1 MKVLIVEDNPQ
12 VMETLCDYLIME
24 NHIVE
29 SAYEGKAA
37 LAMLARQHFDVIV
50 MDIMMPKL
58 NGIDTVTTIRQTLK
72 LSTPILFLT
81 AKDTIADK
89 LAAYS
94 AGGDDYLVKPFNMV
108 ELMLKLG
115 ALSKRGHRTDIAPIS
130 VGDFSYHP
138 QTEALYYAGERIQIS
153 PIQFQILKKLMLAFP
168 AVVSRDDM
176 TETIWGEEAPDSD
189 ALRSHIY
196 SLRTKLKQ
204 LAGKDVLKTA
214 HGRGFTLVS

>member
-37 LAMLARQHFDVIV
+37 LAMLARQRFDVIV

-58 NGIDTVTTIRQTLK
+58 NGIETVSAIRQTLK

-115 ALSKRGHRTDIAPIS
+115 ALCKRGHRTDIAPIS
-130 VGDFSYHP
+130 VGNLSFNP
-138 QTEALYYAGERIQIS
+138 QTEELYYAGDLLHIS

-168 AVVSRDDM
+168 AVVSRDEI
-176 TETIWGEEAPDSD
+176 TEAIWGEDAPDSD

-204 LAGKDVLKTA
+204 LAGKDLLKTA